1 MTEKDIYNRY
11 QRQIIL
17 PGFGE
22 AAQHRLGQAKVLVIG
37 AGGLGCSSLAY
48 LTAAGVGTIGIV
60 DDDRITL
67 SNLHRQVL
75 YGMEDIG
82 SLKATTA
89 CRILQEKNPGIQ
101 ILAFAERMTTQNAL
115 EIISRFD
122 VVIDG
127 SDNFATRYMVNDA
140 CVLLGKPLV
149 YGAVSQFEGQ
159 VGIFNLANTDGRARV
174 NYRDLFPELQNDTS
188 IKNCAEAGVLG
199 VLPGIIGTMQ
209 ANEAIKLITGIG
221 ESLANRLLHYDA
233 LRSSIYE
240 ITIMPGK
247 NSHLFLPKDAE
258 AFRQTPYNV
267 VCDRIEQGLEIEQAT
282 FKQLLSNEGVTI
294 IDIREVGE
302 IPLLDSIAH
311 IAAPLSQWTNKTPAF
326 PGDSW
331 ICVCQTGKRSATAA
345 KLLFDTFGATKK
357 IYSLKGGLLKWI
369 EK

>member
-1 MTEKDIYNRY
+1 
-11 QRQIIL
+11 
-17 PGFGE
+17 
-22 AAQHRLGQAKVLVIG
+22 
-37 AGGLGCSSLAY
+37 
-48 LTAAGVGTIGIV
+48 
-60 DDDRITL
+60 
-67 SNLHRQVL
+67 
-75 YGMEDIG
+75 
-82 SLKATTA
+82 
-89 CRILQEKNPGIQ
+89 
-101 ILAFAERMTTQNAL
+101 
-115 EIISRFD
+115 
-122 VVIDG
+122 
-127 SDNFATRYMVNDA
+127 
-140 CVLLGKPLV
+140 
-149 YGAVSQFEGQ
+149 
-159 VGIFNLANTDGRARV
+159 
-174 NYRDLFPELQNDTS
+174 
-188 IKNCAEAGVLG
+188 
-199 VLPGIIGTMQ
+199 
-209 ANEAIKLITGIG
+209 
-221 ESLANRLLHYDA
+221 

-258 AFRQTPYNV
+258 AFRQTPYHV
-267 VCDRIEQGLEIEQAT
+267 VCDRIEQDLEIEQAT